1 VALTRRV
8 PRLPE
13 ESETPIGALPPT
25 SPNVSPQSLYQQIRL
40 ARLWLPVAIVGV
52 VLLQQLMVGP
62 LSGAPWGWVNVV
74 FYGTLGPTVTFVTLN
89 WIASEVRRREQA
101 QRELRGLYD
110 ALSRSHALLGQIQR
124 VTERFALS
132 PDLNS
137 VLVVAAEGLTGVTGA
152 EGTAIFLGE
161 RGLKVSH
168 THGLGADAE
177 KVAAA
182 RHEALRRGE
191 GLSEQV
197 EERWALSF
205 SLYWGGK
212 LEGSVHSFF
221 AAPPGPEA
229 RESFAILSN
238 EFSAAAEASRSRTKD
253 LLTLFEADRSI
264 RAEGNLERL
273 LEKLLTQMMQRTDAC
288 VGGVYL
294 ADEDGLL
301 QLRAVRGVRE
311 PALHLGESF
320 VGQAAAEP
328 QIVHQLKGAERQGP
342 ILVSAQS
349 AVSLPLVSEEGLLGV
364 VVLGHPD
371 AAHFN
376 EANLPFLNLLAGQVS
391 LAVRNARAYLQSE
404 ELAIAEERARIAR
417 EIHDGV
423 AQALAFSALK
433 LDLVT
438 RLITGRT
445 PQTDKATAELRT
457 AQATIRE
464 SIREVR
470 RSIFA
475 LRPIDLERH
484 GFAETIRRYC
494 ADFEEQ
500 NDLSVRLAVDGAPQL
515 SAKSEAVLFRIFQE
529 SMNNIA
535 KHAHARYVFVT
546 VGQTCGSCGYV
557 EVRDDGQGF
566 DPAMVSDRVTSAGGL
581 GLKQMRE
588 RVQARGGQF
597 EALSEPG
604 GGTRVYASVPE

>member
-1 VALTRRV
+1 MALTRQMPRSPAETV
-8 PRLPE
+8 P
-13 ESETPIGALPPT
+13 GLPPR
-25 SPNVSPQSLYQQIRL
+25 SLYQQIRR

-52 VLLQQLMVGP
+52 VLLQQLIVGP
-62 LSGAPWGWVNVV
+62 LGTSRWQVWVNVL
-74 FYGTLGPTVTFVTLN
+74 FYSTLGPAITFLTLN

-101 QRELRGLYD
+101 QSELRGLYD

-137 VLVVAAEGLTGVTGA
+137 VLVVAAEGLTKVTGA

-168 THGLGADAE
+168 THRLAE
-177 KVAAA
+177 AEERLAAA

-191 GLSEQV
+191 KLSEQLG
-197 EERWALSF
+197 EGWALSF

-221 AAPPGPEA
+221 AAPPSSEA
-229 RESFAILSN
+229 RESFAILAS

-264 RAEGNLERL
+264 RAEGNLGRL

-301 QLRAVRGVRE
+301 QLRAARGVGE
-311 PALHLGESF
+311 PALHLGENF

-328 QIVHQLKGAERQGP
+328 QVVHHLAAAERQEP
-342 ILVSAQS
+342 ILAAAKST
-349 AVSLPLVSEEGLLGV
+349 VSLPLVSEEGLLGV
-364 VVLGHPD
+364 VVLGHSE
-371 AAHFN
+371 AAHFS

-433 LDLVT
+433 LDLVA
-438 RLITGRT
+438 RLIVGGMS
-445 PQTDKATAELRT
+445 DKATAELRT

-484 GFAETIRRYC
+484 GFLETIRRYC
-494 ADFEEQ
+494 SDFEEQ
-500 NDLSVRLAVDGAPQL
+500 NDLSVGLTVDGAPQL

-557 EVRDDGQGF
+557 EIRDDGQGF
-566 DPAMVSDRVTSAGGL
+566 DPATVSDRVTSAGGL
-581 GLKQMRE
+581 GLKQMSE

-597 EALSEPG
+597 EAVSEPG

>member
-1 VALTRRV
+1 MALTRRAPHPPV
-8 PRLPE
+8 KSEPQAGTLPR
-13 ESETPIGALPPT
+13 
-25 SPNVSPQSLYQQIRL
+25 SLYQQLRW

-52 VLLQQLMVGP
+52 VLLQQLTVG
-62 LSGAPWGWVNVV
+62 WGWVNVL
-74 FYGTLGPTVTFVTLN
+74 FYGTLGPAVTFLTLN

-101 QRELRGLYD
+101 QGELRGLYD

-132 PDLNS
+132 PDLNA
-137 VLVVAAEGLTGVTGA
+137 VLVVAAEGLTNVTGA
-152 EGTAIFLGE
+152 EGTAILLGE
-161 RGLKVSH
+161 RGLRISH
-168 THGLGADAE
+168 THGLDVDAE
-177 KVAAA
+177 RVVAA
-182 RHEALRRGE
+182 RHDALRRGE
-191 GLSEQV
+191 KLTGQV
-197 EERWALSF
+197 GERWALSF

-221 AAPPGPEA
+221 TAPPEPEA
-229 RESFAILSN
+229 RESFAILAN

-273 LEKLLTQMMQRTDAC
+273 LEKLLTQMMQRADAC
-288 VGGVYL
+288 IGGVYL

-301 QLRAVRGVRE
+301 QLRAARGVGE
-311 PALHLGESF
+311 PALHLGENF
-320 VGQAAAEP
+320 VGQAATEP
-328 QIVHQLKGAERQGP
+328 QVVHRLSAAEQQGP

-349 AVSLPLVSEEGLLGV
+349 TVTLPLLSEEGLLGV
-364 VVLGHPD
+364 VVLGHPE
-371 AAHFN
+371 AAHFS
-376 EANLPFLNLLAGQVS
+376 ETNLPFLNLLAGQVT

-433 LDLVT
+433 LDLVA
-438 RLITGRT
+438 RLITGAGSQT
-445 PQTDKATAELRT
+445 GPQTDKATAELRT

-484 GFAETIRRYC
+484 GFVETIRRYC

-500 NDLSVRLAVDGAPQL
+500 NDLSVGLTVNGAPQL

-546 VGQTCGSCGYV
+546 VGQTRGSCGYV
-557 EVRDDGQGF
+557 EVRDDGRGF
-566 DPAMVSDRVTSAGGL
+566 DPTMVSDRVTSAGGL

-588 RVQARGGQF
+588 RVQARGGRF
-597 EALSEPG
+597 EAVSEPA

>member
-1 VALTRRV
+1 MSLTRRSA
-8 PRLPE
+8 PP
-13 ESETPIGALPPT
+13 STASTAAGGPT
-25 SPNVSPQSLYQQIRL
+25 SAPPRSLYQQIRR

-52 VLLQQLMVGP
+52 VLLQQLIVGP
-62 LSGAPWGWVNVV
+62 LGAARWQVWVNVL
-74 FYGTLGPTVTFVTLN
+74 FYSTLGPAVTFLTLN

-101 QRELRGLYD
+101 QGELRGLYD

-132 PDLNS
+132 TDLNS
-137 VLVVAAEGLTGVTGA
+137 VLVVAAEGLTDVTGA
-152 EGTAIFLGE
+152 EGTSILLGE

-168 THGLGADAE
+168 THKLGAEAE
-177 KVAAA
+177 RSAAA
-182 RHEALRRGE
+182 RHEALRRGQ
-191 GLSEQV
+191 GLG
-197 EERWALSF
+197 EETETGWVLSF
-205 SLYWGGK
+205 SLYWGGQ

-221 AAPPGPEA
+221 TDLPGPEA

-238 EFSAAAEASRSRTKD
+238 EFSAAAEASRSRTRD

-273 LEKLLTQMMQRTDAC
+273 LEKLLTQMMQRADAG

-301 QLRAVRGVRE
+301 QLRAARGMNE
-311 PALHLGESF
+311 PALRLGEGF

-328 QIVHQLKGAERQGP
+328 QVVHLLAETEQQGP
-342 ILVSAQS
+342 ILASAKS
-349 AVSLPLVSEEGLLGV
+349 AVSLPLLSEEGLLGV
-364 VVLGHPD
+364 VVLGHPE
-371 AAHFN
+371 AAHFG

-433 LDLVT
+433 LDLVA
-438 RLITGRT
+438 RLITGQA
-445 PQTDKATAELRT
+445 PQTDKATTELRT

-484 GFAETIRRYC
+484 GFVETIRRYC
-494 ADFEEQ
+494 SDFEEQ
-500 NDLSVRLAVDGAPQL
+500 NDLSVGLTVEGAPQL

-535 KHAHARYVFVT
+535 KHACARYVFVT

-566 DPAMVSDRVTSAGGL
+566 DPVTVSDRVTSAGGL

-597 EALSEPG
+597 EAASRPG

>member
-1 VALTRRV
+1 M
-8 PRLPE
+8 PR
-13 ESETPIGALPPT
+13 
-25 SPNVSPQSLYQQIRL
+25 SLYQQIRR

-52 VLLQQLMVGP
+52 VLLQQLIVGP
-62 LSGAPWGWVNVV
+62 FGEAGWQVWVNLL
-74 FYGTLGPTVTFVTLN
+74 FYGTLGPAVTFLTLN

-101 QRELRGLYD
+101 QGELRGLYD
-110 ALSRSHALLGQIQR
+110 ALSHSHALLGQIQR
-124 VTERFALS
+124 VTEQFALS
-132 PDLNS
+132 TDLNS
-137 VLVVAAEGLTGVTGA
+137 VLVVAAEGLTEVTGA
-152 EGTAIFLGE
+152 EGTAILLGE
-161 RGLKVSH
+161 RGLKISH
-168 THGLGADAE
+168 THGLSAGQE
-177 KVAAA
+177 QVATT
-182 RHEALRRGE
+182 RHEKLRQGQPLNE
-191 GLSEQV
+191 ALSEG
-197 EERWALSF
+197 WALSF

-221 AAPPGPEA
+221 SVRPSPEA
-229 RESFAILSN
+229 RESFAILAN

-264 RAEGNLERL
+264 RAEGNLGRL
-273 LEKLLTQMMQRTDAC
+273 LEKLLTQMMQRTDAR

-311 PALHLGESF
+311 PALRLGEGF

-328 QIVHQLKGAERQGP
+328 QVVHQLAAAEQQGP
-342 ILVSAQS
+342 ILSAAQS
-349 AVSLPLVSEEGLLGV
+349 AVNLPLSSEEGLLGV
-364 VVLGHPD
+364 VVLGHPE
-371 AAHFN
+371 AAHFS

-433 LDLVT
+433 LDLVA
-438 RLITGRT
+438 RLFTGEA
-445 PQTDKATAELRT
+445 PQPGKATSELRT

-484 GFAETIRRYC
+484 GFLETIRRYC
-494 ADFEEQ
+494 SDFEEQ
-500 NDLSVRLAVDGAPQL
+500 NDLGVSLTVDGTPQL

-529 SMNNIA
+529 AMNNIA
-535 KHAHARYVFVT
+535 KHAQARYVFVT
-546 VGQTCGSCGYV
+546 VGQTCDSCGYV

-566 DPAMVSDRVTSAGGL
+566 DPTTVSDRVTSAGGL

-597 EALSEPG
+597 EAVSEPG

>member
-1 VALTRRV
+1 MALTRRA
-8 PRLPE
+8 PHPPA
-13 ESETPIGALPPT
+13 ESEPQTGALPR
-25 SPNVSPQSLYQQIRL
+25 SLYQQLRW

-52 VLLQQLMVGP
+52 VLLQQLTVG
-62 LSGAPWGWVNVV
+62 WGWINVL
-74 FYGTLGPTVTFVTLN
+74 FYGTLGPAVTFLTLN

-101 QRELRGLYD
+101 QGELRGLYD

-132 PDLNS
+132 PDLNA
-137 VLVVAAEGLTGVTGA
+137 VLAVAAEGLTNVTGA
-152 EGTAIFLGE
+152 EGTAILLGE
-161 RGLKVSH
+161 RGLKISH
-168 THGLGADAE
+168 THGLDVDTE
-177 KVAAA
+177 RVAAA
-182 RHEALRRGE
+182 RHDALRRGE
-191 GLSEQV
+191 KLTGQIG
-197 EERWALSF
+197 ERWALSF

-221 AAPPGPEA
+221 AAPPEPEA
-229 RESFAILSN
+229 RESFAILAN

-273 LEKLLTQMMQRTDAC
+273 LEKLLTQMMQRADAC

-301 QLRAVRGVRE
+301 QLRAARGIDE
-311 PALHLGESF
+311 PALHLGENF

-328 QIVHQLKGAERQGP
+328 QVVHRLSAAEQQGP

-349 AVSLPLVSEEGLLGV
+349 AVTLPLLSEEGLLGV
-364 VVLGHPD
+364 VVLGHPE
-371 AAHFN
+371 AAHFS
-376 EANLPFLNLLAGQVS
+376 ETNLPFLNLLAGQVS

-433 LDLVT
+433 LDLVA
-438 RLITGRT
+438 RLITGT
-445 PQTDKATAELRT
+445 GSQTGPQTDKATAELRT

-484 GFAETIRRYC
+484 GFVETIRRYC

-500 NDLSVRLAVDGAPQL
+500 NDLSVGLTVNGAPQL

-546 VGQTCGSCGYV
+546 VGQTRGSCGYV

-588 RVQARGGQF
+588 RVQARGGRF
-597 EALSEPG
+597 EAVSEPA

>member
-1 VALTRRV
+1 
-8 PRLPE
+8 
-13 ESETPIGALPPT
+13 
-25 SPNVSPQSLYQQIRL
+25 
-40 ARLWLPVAIVGV
+40 
-52 VLLQQLMVGP
+52 M
-62 LSGAPWGWVNVV
+62 
-74 FYGTLGPTVTFVTLN
+74 
-89 WIASEVRRREQA
+89 
-101 QRELRGLYD
+101 
-110 ALSRSHALLGQIQR
+110 
-124 VTERFALS
+124 
-132 PDLNS
+132 
-137 VLVVAAEGLTGVTGA
+137 LVVAAEGLTEVTGA
-152 EGTAIFLGE
+152 EGTAILLGE
-161 RGLKVSH
+161 RGLKISH
-168 THGLGADAE
+168 THGLSAGQE
-177 KVAAA
+177 QVATT
-182 RHEALRRGE
+182 RHEKLRQGQPLNE
-191 GLSEQV
+191 ALSEG
-197 EERWALSF
+197 WALSF

-221 AAPPGPEA
+221 SARPSPEA
-229 RESFAILSN
+229 RESFAILAN

-264 RAEGNLERL
+264 RAEGNLGRL
-273 LEKLLTQMMQRTDAC
+273 LEKLLTQMMQRTDAR

-311 PALHLGESF
+311 PALRLGEGF

-328 QIVHQLKGAERQGP
+328 QVVHQLAAAEQQGP
-342 ILVSAQS
+342 ILSAAQS
-349 AVSLPLVSEEGLLGV
+349 AVNLPLSSEEGLLGV
-364 VVLGHPD
+364 VVLGHPE
-371 AAHFN
+371 AAHFS

-433 LDLVT
+433 LDLVA
-438 RLITGRT
+438 RLFTGDT
-445 PQTDKATAELRT
+445 PQPDKATSELRT

-484 GFAETIRRYC
+484 GFLETIRRYC
-494 ADFEEQ
+494 SDFEEQ
-500 NDLSVRLAVDGAPQL
+500 NDLGVSLTVNGTPQL

-529 SMNNIA
+529 AMNNIA
-535 KHAHARYVFVT
+535 KHAQARYVFVT
-546 VGQTCGSCGYV
+546 VGQTCDSCGYV

-566 DPAMVSDRVTSAGGL
+566 DPTTVSDRVTSAGGL

-588 RVQARGGQF
+588 RVQTRGGQF
-597 EALSEPG
+597 EAVSEPG

>member
-1 VALTRRV
+1 MALTRRSRPPV
-8 PRLPE
+8 EAPVD
-13 ESETPIGALPPT
+13 TPPT
-25 SPNVSPQSLYQQIRL
+25 APPRSLYQQIRL

-52 VLLQQLMVGP
+52 VMLQQLIVGP
-62 LSGAPWGWVNVV
+62 LGEAGWQVWVNVA
-74 FYGTLGPTVTFVTLN
+74 FYSTLGPAVTFLTLN

-101 QRELRGLYD
+101 QGELRGLYD
-110 ALSRSHALLGQIQR
+110 ALSHSHALLGQIQR
-124 VTERFALS
+124 VTEQFALS
-132 PDLNS
+132 TDLNS
-137 VLVVAAEGLTGVTGA
+137 VLVVAAEGLTEVTGA
-152 EGTAIFLGE
+152 GGTAILLGE
-161 RGLKVSH
+161 RGLKISH
-168 THGLGADAE
+168 VHGLSAGQEQIAT
-177 KVAAA
+177 A
-182 RHEALRRGE
+182 RHEKLRQGQLLNEELAE
-191 GLSEQV
+191 G
-197 EERWALSF
+197 WALSF

-221 AAPPGPEA
+221 SAPPSPEA
-229 RESFAILSN
+229 RESFAILAN

-264 RAEGNLERL
+264 RAEGNLGRL
-273 LEKLLTQMMQRTDAC
+273 LEKLLTQMMQRTDAR

-301 QLRAVRGVRE
+301 QLRAVHGVYE
-311 PALHLGESF
+311 PALRLGEGF

-328 QIVHQLKGAERQGP
+328 QVIHQLAAAEQQGP
-342 ILVSAQS
+342 ILSAAQS
-349 AVSLPLVSEEGLLGV
+349 AVSLPLSSEEGLLGV

-371 AAHFN
+371 TAHFS
-376 EANLPFLNLLAGQVS
+376 ETNLPFLNLLAGQVS

-433 LDLVT
+433 LDLVA
-438 RLITGRT
+438 RLFTGDT
-445 PQTDKATAELRT
+445 PQPDKATSELRT

-484 GFAETIRRYC
+484 GFLETIRRYC
-494 ADFEEQ
+494 SDFEEQ
-500 NDLSVRLAVDGAPQL
+500 NDLGVSLTVNGAPQL

-529 SMNNIA
+529 AMNNIA
-535 KHAHARYVFVT
+535 KHAQARYVFVT

-557 EVRDDGQGF
+557 EVRDDGRGF
-566 DPAMVSDRVTSAGGL
+566 DPATVSDRVTSAGGL

-597 EALSEPG
+597 EAVSEPG

>member
-1 VALTRRV
+1 M
-8 PRLPE
+8 
-13 ESETPIGALPPT
+13 ALPQR
-25 SPNVSPQSLYQQIRL
+25 VSHPPAGSDARTDAPPRSLYQQIRW

-62 LSGAPWGWVNVV
+62 LGGTRWQWVNVL
-74 FYGTLGPTVTFVTLN
+74 FYGTLGPAVTFLTLN

-101 QRELRGLYD
+101 QGELRGLYD

-132 PDLNS
+132 SDLNS
-137 VLVVAAEGLTGVTGA
+137 VLVVAAEGLTNVTGA
-152 EGTAIFLGE
+152 EGTAILLGE
-161 RGLKVSH
+161 HGLKISH
-168 THGLGADAE
+168 VHGLGADAAQ
-177 KVAAA
+177 VAAT
-182 RHEALRRGE
+182 RHDALRRGE
-191 GLSEQV
+191 RLQEQIGDH
-197 EERWALSF
+197 WALSF

-229 RESFAILSN
+229 RESFAILAN

-301 QLRAVRGVRE
+301 QLRAARGV
-311 PALHLGESF
+311 GESALQF
-320 VGQAAAEP
+320 GESLIGQAAAEP
-328 QIVHQLKGAERQGP
+328 QVVHRLGAAERQGP
-342 ILVSAQS
+342 ILAAAQS
-349 AVSLPLVSEEGLLGV
+349 AVSLPLLSEEGLLGV
-364 VVLGHPD
+364 VVLGHPE
-371 AAHFN
+371 AAHFD

-438 RLITGRT
+438 RLITGGA

-484 GFAETIRRYC
+484 GFVETIRRYC

-500 NDLSVRLAVDGAPQL
+500 NDLSVGLTLDGTPQL

-546 VGQTCGSCGYV
+546 VGQTCGGYGYV
-557 EVRDDGQGF
+557 EIRDDGQGF
-566 DPAMVSDRVTSAGGL
+566 DPEVVSDRVTSAGGL

-588 RVQARGGQF
+588 RVQVRGGCF
-597 EALSEPG
+597 EAASQPG